1 MRTSKSAA
9 GELTCTDVSETRAR
23 RLTRS
28 ERLGGPEK
36 RMRDGR
42 RLVLAGFVIAVL
54 GIVAYCFVGLS
65 APATEQVVSGPA
77 DMIGPALGVI
87 GIGTLLWLVGSFV
100 FLRGAMDSDPDGP
113 DINF

>member
-1 MRTSKSAA
+1 MRTSNTAV
-9 GELTCTDVSETRAR
+9 GEITCTDVSETPVRGFA
-23 RLTRS
+23 RS

-65 APATEQVVSGPA
+65 APASAEIVSGPA

-100 FLRGAMDSDPDGP
+100 FLRGAMDSDPEGP
-113 DINF
+113 DIDF

>member
-1 MRTSKSAA
+1 
-9 GELTCTDVSETRAR
+9 
-23 RLTRS
+23 
-28 ERLGGPEK
+28 
-36 RMRDGR
+36 MRDGR
-42 RLVLAGFVIAVL
+42 RLILAGFVIALL

-65 APATEQVVSGPA
+65 APAEAIASGPS
-77 DMIGPALGVI
+77 DMIGPSLGVI

>member
-1 MRTSKSAA
+1 MRTSNSAV
-9 GELTCTDVSETRAR
+9 GELTCTDVSETRAG
-23 RLTRS
+23 RLSRS

-42 RLVLAGFVIAVL
+42 RLVLAGFIIAVL

-65 APATEQVVSGPA
+65 APAGAEIVSGPA

-100 FLRGAMDSDPDGP
+100 FLRGAMDSDPDGS